1 MEKDFV
7 EEIKGL
13 MGKLNEAVEDAARF
27 NRGDESAGVR
37 VRNILK
43 DVAGGCKHQRLSMLA
58 VSAERREAKCS

>member
-27 NRGDESAGVR
+27 NRGNESAGVR
-37 VRNILK
+37 VRKVLWE
-43 DVAGGCKHQRLSMLA
+43 VSERCRHQRRSMLTI
-58 VSAERREAKCS
+58 SAKRRESK